1 MGIPRLSQDL
11 ASYADHI
18 VLGKPPPAS
27 LQAEVT
33 IIKDLII
40 DGPSLVYWVY
50 NKLLAHQ
57 LLNSLARATLPPT
70 YFQINQALHHLL
82 NDLQAHGIHIQHI
95 FFDGGLP
102 TSKRDVRLERMEK
115 LRQQL
120 ETYRKLYPEFPP
132 IAASPD
138 LRDFDKMLWHTP
150 VLSTRKSTLPPPPFM
165 VASVIEFLCNT
176 EWGDC
181 VHVVPGEADMFCA
194 LAAQQSAHVVA
205 ILTNDSDLAV
215 HDLGSNGRVALLHS
229 IESKCRPS
237 HRESYISA
245 LSLNPNLIAAR
256 LKVSSLLGF
265 GFERFLDSSASL
277 ANIQERARDSS
288 RLERLQNEY
297 LAFAKPF
304 TLTLPEAAHPH
315 SYLENMDPRTAEIV
329 SNFDES
335 PHIYFIPLLEDPQRD
350 SSWSYGAHI
359 RLIAYS
365 LLFKTLPVNIVG
377 TSPHM
382 VECARKGQRIT
393 SLSVATLNVSELA
406 KQAAELLQLLD
417 TYISS
422 CKQGPI
428 PRNGATLVEWY
439 LLAIHLIQQ
448 EKIRLDKATPTSE
461 QTLRLLGWP
470 STTQFSPMAPMRIN
484 WDDIHFLANIHA
496 VLYSLRI
503 LAQMTGY
510 VLNHIKGTPG
520 NTNMTNIQKPAHTDD
535 VSVLISYIH
544 HKLST
549 MPPIETLFLDIPHI
563 RAKLSDLDLETRTS
577 AIELLKHQLDPN
589 YSNTQREKE
598 DTSEAANIKGPRSID
613 GEWIA
618 TTSKKRKRKQQSKFQ
633 GVTTRST
640 NGFDLLSEDPG

>member
-11 ASYADHI
+11 APYADHV

-50 NKLLAHQ
+50 NKLLAYR
-57 LLNSLARATLPPT
+57 LLNSLAGATLPPA

-82 NDLQAHGIHIQHI
+82 NDLQAHGVHIQHI

-120 ETYRKLYPEFPP
+120 ETYRKLYSEFPA
-132 IAASPD
+132 IATSPD
-138 LRDFDKMLWHTP
+138 LGDFDKMLWHTP
-150 VLSTRKSTLPPPPFM
+150 VMSTRKSTLPAPPFM
-165 VASVIEFLCNT
+165 VASVIESLRNT
-176 EWGDC
+176 EWGGC

-194 LAAQQSAHVVA
+194 LAAQQSAHIVA

-215 HDLGSNGRVALLHS
+215 HNLGSNGRVALLYS
-229 IESKCRPS
+229 IENKHRPS
-237 HRESYISA
+237 YRESYISA
-245 LSLNPNLIAAR
+245 LSLNPNPIAAR
-256 LKVSSLLGF
+256 LKVSSLLRF
-265 GFERFLDSSASL
+265 SFERFLDSSASL

-288 RLERLQNEY
+288 RLHRLQNEY
-297 LAFAKPF
+297 MAYAKPF
-304 TLTLPEAAHPH
+304 VLNRPETAHPQY
-315 SYLENMDPRTAEIV
+315 YLENMDPRTAEIV

-335 PHIYFIPLLEDPQRD
+335 PHIYFTPLLEDPQRD
-350 SSWSYGAHI
+350 SSWSYGGNI

-382 VECARKGQRIT
+382 VECARKGRRIT
-393 SLSVATLNVSELA
+393 SLSVASLKVSELV
-406 KQAAELLQLLD
+406 KQAAELLQLVD

-439 LLAIHLIQQ
+439 SLAIHLLQQ
-448 EKIRLDKATPTSE
+448 EKMRLDKATPTPE
-461 QTLRLLGWP
+461 QALRLLGWP
-470 STTQFSPMAPMRIN
+470 STTQFSPMAPTRIN

-503 LAQMTGY
+503 LAQVTGY
-510 VLNHIKGTPG
+510 IWNYIKETPG
-520 NTNMTNIQKPAHTDD
+520 QKNMTNIPKPAHNDD
-535 VSVLISYIH
+535 VSVLISDIH
-544 HKLST
+544 PKLST
-549 MPPIETLFLDIPHI
+549 MPPIEALFLDIPHI

-577 AIELLKHQLDPN
+577 AIELLKHQLDPD
-589 YSNTQREKE
+589 YGNTQGEKS
-598 DTSEAANIKGPRSID
+598 DASEAANVKWPSSID
-613 GEWIA
+613 GEWI
-618 TTSKKRKRKQQSKFQ
+618 TTKWKKRKKKQQSNFQ
-633 GVTTRST
+633 RVTTRSA